1 MAFQDQTLTCRDCGK
16 QFTWTA
22 SEQEFYQEKGFQ
34 NAPVRCPEDR
44 AAKKA
49 RMDGR
54 GPREQHEITCSNCG
68 NKDTVPFKPRGDRPV
83 LCGDCF
89 KKQKNGEIDVESKPK
104 SEKTEELEE
113 TPKEESTNEEPEET
127 PKEEN
132 TEAEEEKKE
141 E

>member
-16 QFTWTA
+16 DFTWTA

-34 NAPVRCPEDR
+34 NAPVRCQDCR

-54 GPREQHEITCSNCG
+54 GPRESHEITCSNCG
-68 NKDTVPFKPRGDRPV
+68 KKDNVQFKPRGDRPV

-89 KKQKNGEIDVESKPK
+89 RKQKDGELDMDNKQNK
-104 SEKTEELEE
+104 EEEQKEE
-113 TPKEESTNEEPEET
+113 VKEVAEEAPKEEANPEEEQ
-127 PKEEN
+127 KEE
-132 TEAEEEKKE
+132 
-141 E
+141 